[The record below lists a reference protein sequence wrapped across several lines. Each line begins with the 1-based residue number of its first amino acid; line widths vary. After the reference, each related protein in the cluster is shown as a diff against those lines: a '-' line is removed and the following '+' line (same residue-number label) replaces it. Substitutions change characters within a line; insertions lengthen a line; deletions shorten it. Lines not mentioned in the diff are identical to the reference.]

1 MTNVLDFILDLF
13 RDPVQAEAFIND
25 PGRSMASAGV
35 QNVSAAQVNAV
46 AASVAPAAV
55 IQGGGNPVHG
65 LQQAVAQTHG
75 IAFVP
80 EPQHAFAPQ
89 TQAFSNNDT
98 LSHNAAFSNNDTLSH
113 NDVLSPDQHSG
124 ANSQVGGFNLGFGD
138 ITLGG
143 DHNEASDG
151 SVINTGTAGDI
162 DATNVKG
169 DGNVVGDNNTA
180 NTGKIEDSNVNLG
193 DNGKI
198 DDRGDITAGGD
209 VIKDNEGP
217 VVNDVDM
224 SGGGGGNA
232 SAGGGGLIG
241 GGNAAGGTGGSG
253 GGLVINDNDTTTVGG
268 NQTNTKVGGD
278 VSGSGGIRTDNSEDN
293 DTTTTTTTTDNSG
306 QDNSTT
312 DNSGQVN
319 TNVDVS
325 NEVEANVGGGG
336 GGGFDP
342 IGAVGGVADDIF
354 G

>member
-1 MTNVLDFILDLF
+1 MNLLDFILNLF
-13 RDPVQAEAFIND
+13 RSPDAAQAFVADPDDAMRV
-25 PGRSMASAGV
+25 AGV
-35 QNVSAAQVNAV
+35 PPVNAAQFQAV
-46 AASVAPAAV
+46 AATAAPAGAML
-55 IQGGGNPVHG
+55 GGGDPVVG
-65 LQQAVAQTHG
+65 LQRAVADHHSIPANIASPFSPQT
-75 IAFVP
+75 
-80 EPQHAFAPQ
+80 AFAPQ
-89 TQAFSNNDT
+89 TQTEFASRNNTDLLSGNEIASPNAGENVQQGGVNLDFSDMT
-98 LSHNAAFSNNDTLSH
+98 
-113 NDVLSPDQHSG
+113 
-124 ANSQVGGFNLGFGD
+124 FGD
-138 ITLGG
+138 RNT
-143 DHNEASDG
+143 ASDG

-224 SGGGGGNA
+224 SGGNAAGGSGGG
-232 SAGGGGLIG
+232 AGGGGLIG
-241 GGNAAGGTGGSG
+241 VGNDGGAGGNAAGGAG

-268 NQTNTKVGGD
+268 NQTTTEVGGD

-293 DTTTTTTTTDNSG
+293 DTTTTNTDNSN

-319 TNVDVS
+319 TEVDVS
-325 NEVEANVGGGG
+325 NEVNANVGGGGG

-342 IGAVGGVADDIF
+342 IGAAGDVLGL
-354 G
+354 